1 VKNTQ
6 SEFQDWGGIEME
18 LYDTEFEQLRLD
30 MLFKQDPVAQ
40 SATGEVTLY
49 AEDNEDRIAKTSW
62 RVDKDTSDKLSES
75 GFKILLIN
83 LLDDFIIYRA
93 RCDTFPRK
101 RGVVQFEKG
110 SVSIC
115 WLE

>member
-1 VKNTQ
+1 
-6 SEFQDWGGIEME
+6 ME
-18 LYDTEFEQLRLD
+18 EYDTEFERMRLV

-40 SATGEVTLY
+40 SATGDVTLY

-62 RVDKDTSDKLSES
+62 HVDKDTFDKLSES

-101 RGVVQFEKG
+101 QGVVEFEKG
-110 SVSIC
+110 LVSIH